1 MDSETI
7 NYNLEVNHYYT
18 ILLIMINSLVTL
30 TTCQIMPSKMPQI
43 ETMKQIIKA
52 MKWIIE
58 ATEHNNW
65 IIHHYMISLVM
76 TDSFVALS
84 IWMIDETNHNLNIK
98 MKPYHHLTSSISS
111 KQMSH
116 TGHMS
121 QMMHCLPITTL
132 KMSFHIMLMSL
143 NLHITLMS
151 SLMTLHSLLNM
162 MIHFI
167 HVIHVKCL

>member
-1 MDSETI
+1 
-7 NYNLEVNHYYT
+7 
-18 ILLIMINSLVTL
+18 
-30 TTCQIMPSKMPQI
+30 
-43 ETMKQIIKA
+43 MKS
-52 MKWIIE
+52 
-58 ATEHNNW
+58 
-65 IIHHYMISLVM
+65 YC
-76 TDSFVALS
+76 
-84 IWMIDETNHNLNIK
+84 
-98 MKPYHHLTSSISS
+98 HLTLSISS

-167 HVIHVKCL
+167 HVIHVKCLQKQVKTFEITFLIDMKLTLISVSLRQLLSKSITSSMLFRTLLSFYNHQFMNTLLSKQLYFDMMLSRK